1 MARLCR
7 PALIV
12 LLLIAALPPWAVAQS
27 VLEDRLFK
35 VDGVTLFLRCGG
47 TRGPGLPV
55 VVMETSSRAHADAWD
70 AVHEPIAEMSRA
82 CAVDRPGNGRSGPAP
97 GDLTAR
103 GYIDLLQTLLRG
115 AGEDPPYAFVGHSLG
130 GMIARLYA
138 LTYAADVAGILLI
151 EPTHEDKQRRLEPY
165 LPRRRVL
172 LGGLPRP
179 PERYPG
185 KMPPFEAFAVE
196 LRNSPQPLSVP
207 VIALASIKEE
217 RLESLSETRRAG
229 YRVERELWQEVVSRS
244 PDPELILHENSY
256 HHPE

>member
-151 EPTHEDKQRRLEPY
+151 EPTHETSSVGSNLPPSAQGTPWRPAAPARAVSRENASVRGVCGGTSEQPATAVGSGHRLGQHQRGASRITE
-165 LPRRRVL
+165 
-172 LGGLPRP
+172 
-179 PERYPG
+179 
-185 KMPPFEAFAVE
+185 
-196 LRNSPQPLSVP
+196 RNSAGRLSGRTRTVARGR
-207 VIALASIKEE
+207 IAF
-217 RLESLSETRRAG
+217 T
-229 YRVERELWQEVVSRS
+229 
-244 PDPELILHENSY
+244 
-256 HHPE
+256 